1 MVGDDDKG
9 VKRIILELVR
19 GEVNGLGDEI
29 GDSLALEPCWADAS
43 LIQIPIHPDEGLAGG
58 LCSWRRE
65 PVVRQTAV

>member
-43 LIQIPIHPDEGLAGG
+43 LI
-58 LCSWRRE
+58 
-65 PVVRQTAV
+65 